1 MNPADDVPNILR
13 AAHDAL
19 TAQVGALQ
27 AQVEALQA
35 SATGLERLLDVA
47 RTAIEE
53 TVFLAEESEDVLAL
67 ASVELGAG
75 GRVIEL
81 DCAAHDR
88 RVAAEALR
96 SAADAAPAW
105 VIGVNWLR
113 QHAGRVEQEP
123 R

>member
-1 MNPADDVPNILR
+1 MNPVDNDVTNILR

-19 TAQVGALQ
+19 TAQVNALQ
-27 AQVEALQA
+27 TRVA
-35 SATGLERLLDVA
+35 GLERFLDVA

-67 ASVELGAG
+67 ASIELGAG

-113 QHAGRVEQEP
+113 KHAGLIEQEP